1 MDSTSCFTSWICPVS
16 HVKNP
21 VIFHERGEDGMT
33 TRNGTY
39 QWLSMTQT
47 FRNVTVNQVKK
58 EAINLSRCNL
68 NVPTR
73 NPWFCSIFV
82 RNWEI
87 YTSAKYAGAAGMLLN
102 INGKFTIEKA
112 RATETHQKTK
122 GEPMCSRRAK
132 CKCIDSYRNTIL
144 LFDYK
149 ITRNWWRQFVHENA
163 CTMHNV

>member
-1 MDSTSCFTSWICPVS
+1 MLHRRKLKIEQRQPNYKGERTKLSQKDSTSCFTSWICRVS

-82 RNWEI
+82 SNWEI

-102 INGKFTIEKA
+102 LSN
-112 RATETHQKTK
+112 
-122 GEPMCSRRAK
+122 
-132 CKCIDSYRNTIL
+132 
-144 LFDYK
+144 
-149 ITRNWWRQFVHENA
+149 
-163 CTMHNV
+163 